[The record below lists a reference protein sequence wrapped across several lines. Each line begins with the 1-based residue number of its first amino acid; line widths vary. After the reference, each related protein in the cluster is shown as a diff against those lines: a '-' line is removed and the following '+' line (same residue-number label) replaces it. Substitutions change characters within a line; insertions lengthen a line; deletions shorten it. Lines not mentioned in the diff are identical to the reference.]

1 MSIHKDAVKEGT
13 FLADYLSYM
22 SPLET
27 PLAYDFWTGL
37 WLISTAVG
45 RNIVVNRPH
54 APVFLN
60 LYVVL
65 CADAGSTRKSTAVRR
80 CEAVYSAARL
90 SEYGHPITGSITP
103 ERLTEQLALQST
115 EHGNSAANI
124 IISELVQFLGREQYA
139 IAMPGLLTDL
149 YDAPSIRTI
158 SRVGSGN
165 HTIRNTYVTFLA
177 ASTPSWLIRAINP
190 DVIEG
195 GFTSRCLFIIAEKR
209 KRLVA
214 WPNGDT
220 SFGLDT
226 CSKSLLHLR
235 EKALYWGRK
244 GISLT
249 DNALT
254 RFITWYEKRA
264 NASFSDPF
272 RASFDAREDHHI
284 LRLAALL
291 ACNDLSFTIDVH
303 HLNHAIKIIALHRDE
318 AAALFSA
325 SKESTRLV
333 AGIDKLRSVLMQAGE
348 LGIGQSELLF
358 KTRATLKTREL
369 EYALNIMHE
378 MEMVQRFEVSTGG
391 RKKTVWRGTNKLLLR
406 NLNTLLGE
414 RMLTE

>member
-1 MSIHKDAVKEGT
+1 MFNEAVKPGT
-13 FLADYLSYM
+13 FLHEYMQYM

-37 WLISTAVG
+37 WLISTSIG

-80 CEAVYSAARL
+80 CEAVYNAARL
-90 SEYGHPITGSITP
+90 SEYGYPITGSITP
-103 ERLTEQLALQST
+103 ERLSEQLALQSN
-115 EHGNSAANI
+115 EHGSSAANI

-149 YDAPSIRTI
+149 YDAPSLRTI

-165 HTIRNTYVTFLA
+165 HTIRNAYVTFLA
-177 ASTPSWLIRAINP
+177 ASTPSWLVRAINP

-195 GFTSRCLFIIAEKR
+195 GFTSRCLFIITEKR

-214 WPNGDT
+214 WPDGET
-220 SFGLDT
+220 SPSMDA
-226 CSKSLLHLR
+226 CCESLLHLR
-235 EKALYWGRK
+235 KKALHWGRE

-254 RFITWYEKRA
+254 KFIAWYNGRA
-264 NASFSDPF
+264 NNSYTDPF
-272 RASFDAREDHHI
+272 RASFDAREDHHV

-291 ACNDLSFTIDVH
+291 SCNDLSFKIDVH
-303 HLNHAIKIIALHRDE
+303 HLNHAIKIIAQHRDD

-333 AGIDKLRSVLMQAGE
+333 TGIDKLRTVLMQAGE
-348 LGIGQSELLF
+348 MGIGQSELLF
-358 KTRATLKTREL
+358 KTRATLRTREL

-378 MEMVQRFEVSTGG
+378 MEMVQKFEVATSG
-391 RKKTVWRGTNKLLLR
+391 RKKTVWRGTNKLMLR
-406 NLNTLLGE
+406 NLNTLLSE
-414 RMLTE
+414 KLLAE